1 MGYDPEHIVVE
12 MARENQFTN
21 QGLRNSQQRYKKIE
35 NAIKNLNSNLNSK
48 ILKEYPTNNQE
59 LQNDRLFLYYLQNGK
74 DMYTDED
81 LDIDQLSHYD
91 IDHIIPQ
98 AFIKDDSLDNKVLTK
113 SPKNRGKSDDVPSL
127 EIVHKKKNFWKQLL
141 DSQLIS

>member
-1 MGYDPEHIVVE
+1 
-12 MARENQFTN
+12 
-21 QGLRNSQQRYKKIE
+21 
-35 NAIKNLNSNLNSK
+35 NLDRNLNSK
-48 ILKEYPTNNQE
+48 ILKEYPTNNQA

-74 DMYTDED
+74 DMYTDEE
-81 LDIDQLSHYD
+81 LDIDQLSQYD

-113 SPKNRGKSDDVPSL
+113 SAKNRGKSDDVPSL

-141 DSQLIS
+141 D